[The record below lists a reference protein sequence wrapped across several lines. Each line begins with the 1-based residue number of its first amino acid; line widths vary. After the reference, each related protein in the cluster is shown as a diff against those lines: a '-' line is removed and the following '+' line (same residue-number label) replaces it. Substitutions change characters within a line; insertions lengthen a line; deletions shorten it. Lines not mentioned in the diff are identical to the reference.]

1 MSKMEENIKGI
12 EEEIRDLQKYYDEN
26 IRNHQYEEVTDKWE
40 YYTKQ
45 YKKLFGCD
53 PVLEKSK
60 KVCWERKYGI
70 MAGQNSGMIV
80 MIPNYDYEGQSKT
93 LKNKICKHDFGE
105 ICDLIK
111 FKKDECKAM
120 KELGRI

>member
-1 MSKMEENIKGI
+1 
-12 EEEIRDLQKYYDEN
+12 
-26 IRNHQYEEVTDKWE
+26 
-40 YYTKQ
+40 
-45 YKKLFGCD
+45 
-53 PVLEKSK
+53 
-60 KVCWERKYGI
+60 

-80 MIPNYDYEGQSKT
+80 MIPNYDYEGQSEA

-105 ICDLIK
+105 ICDLIR